1 MSEEKKKEIEETVD
15 VLKDLKIDEILLV
28 KGVGIGLKTSR
39 ELKNE
44 QPQSVKNWRSE
55 RKEEQ
60 WPQGNW

>member
-44 QPQSVKNWRSE
+44 QPQSVKN
-55 RKEEQ
+55 
-60 WPQGNW
+60 